1 LRMTNSWYFNAPLNG
16 GDLLTALNAMI
27 APAGMQAFSIAPA
40 ILNALDKHQKRE
52 GIKAYNKA
60 LVDADGKMAK

>member
-1 LRMTNSWYFNAPLNG
+1 MTNSWYFNAPLNG

-40 ILNALDKHQKRE
+40 ILNALDEHQKRE